1 MRPGAILGIALL
13 AAGPILAADDPI
25 LWPEAQRAF
34 LQDGPGLLLT
44 AEQQAELLALDEAGR
59 DAFIERFLADPIPA
73 TPANELREGIELRQ
87 RLAFAELSPSD
98 ARGHLL
104 FLQGPPAEKLVID
117 CGNAFKPLE
126 IWTYGAVPGQRRLV
140 LFRPS
145 PDEPFRLWLPIDSK
159 RALYTDQ
166 MASWLDQWETLGI
179 GGKRI
184 DRHACPDSVQVDA
197 ATGIDGLRGKVVASV
212 GGVNWRADGKVQEQT
227 YAAYRW
233 SRPRDRA
240 GFLARPGDLAAWAR
254 AAAATWLAPPPPR
267 LALESLD
274 LDFPDKQGQRL
285 VTRILVGLAPPGTE
299 GGVALANEDGKER
312 IKLTVEGTVEREG
325 QSFEEFRMRFRLPP
339 PDAPPGEEALVA
351 LLLERRLR
359 PEQPF
364 LLRIKVRDEVSGAEA
379 RVARGFLVPAKPEA
393 RLARAST
400 LSAAQG
406 ELIPLTLAGKDSLV
420 LVPPI
425 DEVVLGTW
433 RADAMVNGERIVKVV
448 FLVDGEPQFSRAK
461 PPYSAE
467 VRLAPAPR
475 EQVVGV
481 EGYDEAGV
489 LVAADEVMINQTRG
503 AFRVLITEPA
513 EGARIGRRVKVRA
526 EVAVPDE
533 NRVELVELKVNDRT
547 VTTLSAPPWQA
558 EVDVPEEPIVHLT
571 VLAQLDDGRRTETV
585 RFLRAPENL
594 EQVDVNLVELF
605 ATVTDGGNLV
615 RGLSAADFEVLES
628 GRPQAVSRFELVEN
642 LPLTLGFVIDTS
654 TSMASSLVEA
664 QRAADGFL
672 RKLKPKD
679 RAFGVGFATRPYLA
693 MPPTD
698 DLEAVSQSLEGMRSA
713 GATAL
718 YDGLITALYYFRGF
732 RGQRA
737 LILLSDGEDT
747 ASNTPWARTLEY
759 ARRSGVAIYSIGLNV
774 PTLSFEV
781 RSHLSSLSE
790 STGGKVYFVDRAE
803 ELAGVYGEIERE
815 LRSRYYLAYES
826 ERSADEYGYRPVEV
840 RVKRGGKVR
849 TARGYHP

>member
-1 MRPGAILGIALL
+1 MRALFGIALL
-13 AAGPILAADDPI
+13 IGLPVLATDDPI
-25 LWPEAQRAF
+25 LWPEPQRAF

-44 AEQQAELLALDEAGR
+44 PEQQAELLALDEAGR
-59 DAFIERFLADPIPA
+59 DAFIERFLADPIPE

-87 RLAFAELSPSD
+87 RLAFEELSPSD
-98 ARGHLL
+98 ARGQLL
-104 FLQGPPAEKLVID
+104 FLQGPPTEKLIID

-126 IWTYGAVPGQRRLV
+126 IWTYGAVPNQRRLI

-166 MASWLDQWETLGI
+166 MADWLDQWETLGI

-184 DRHACPDSVQVDA
+184 DRHACPDSVTVDEV
-197 ATGIDGLRGKVVASV
+197 TGIDGLRGKVVASK
-212 GGVNWRADGKVQEQT
+212 GGINRRSDGKIQEQPYT
-227 YAAYRW
+227 AIRW

-240 GFLARPGDLAAWAR
+240 GFMERPADLAAWAR
-254 AAAATWLAPPPPR
+254 AAMATRLGPPPPR

-285 VTRILVGLAPPGTE
+285 VTRILVGLAPPGAE
-299 GGVALANEDGKER
+299 GGVAVVNEDGKDR
-312 IKLTVEGTVEREG
+312 IKLTVEGTIEREG
-325 QSFEEFRMRFRLPP
+325 QSFEEFRMRFRLPS
-339 PDAPPGEEALVA
+339 PDADGLVA

-364 LLRIKVRDEVSGAEA
+364 LLRMKVRDEVSGAEV
-379 RVARGFLVPAKPEA
+379 RTARGFLVPEKPEA

-406 ELIPLTLAGKDSLV
+406 EIVPLTLTGKDSLI

-433 RADAMVNGERIVKVV
+433 RAEAMVNGDRIVKVV

-475 EQVVGV
+475 EQVVKV
-481 EGYDEAGV
+481 EGYDAAGE
-489 LVAADEVMINQTRG
+489 LVASDEVMINQTRG
-503 AFRVLITEPA
+503 AFRVMITEPQ
-513 EGARIGRRVKVRA
+513 EGARIGKRVRVRA

-533 NRVELVELKVNDRT
+533 NRVELVELRVNDRT
-547 VTTLSAPPWQA
+547 VTTLSSPPWQA
-558 EVDVPEEPIVHLT
+558 DLDVPDEPIVHLT

-615 RGLSAADFEVLES
+615 RGLKAGDFEVLES
-628 GRPQAVSRFELVEN
+628 GKPQAISRFELVEN

-679 RAFGVGFATRPYLA
+679 RAFGVGFSTRPYLA

-718 YDGLITALYYFRGF
+718 YDGVITALYYFRGF

-747 ASNTPWARTLEY
+747 ASNTPWERTLEY
-759 ARRSGVAIYSIGLNV
+759 AQRSGVAIYSIGLNV
-774 PTLSFEV
+774 PTLSFDV
-781 RSHLSSLSE
+781 RNHLSNLSE
-790 STGGKVYFVDRAE
+790 STGGKVYFVDEAE
-803 ELAGVYGEIERE
+803 ELAEVYGEIERE

-826 ERSADEYGYRPVEV
+826 DRPADEYGYRPVEV
-840 RVKRGGKVR
+840 KVKRGGKVR
-849 TARGYHP
+849 TARGYYP

>member
-1 MRPGAILGIALL
+1 MKTLFGIALL
-13 AAGPILAADDPI
+13 VALPALAAEDPI

-34 LQDGPGLLLT
+34 FQDGPGLLLT
-44 AEQQAELLALDEAGR
+44 PEQREELLSLDEAGR
-59 DAFIERFLADPIPA
+59 DAFIERFLADPVPE
-73 TPANELREGIELRQ
+73 TEVNELRQGIELRR
-87 RLAFAELSPSD
+87 RLAFAQLSPID
-98 ARGHLL
+98 ARGQLL
-104 FLQGPPAEKLVID
+104 FLQGPPAEKRVID

-126 IWTYGAVPGQRRLV
+126 IWIYGAVSSGGNQRRLV
-140 LFRPS
+140 LYQSAPE
-145 PDEPFRLWLPIDSK
+145 EPFRLWLPMDSK
-159 RALYTDQ
+159 RALYTEQ
-166 MASWLDQWETLGI
+166 MGNWLDQWETLGI

-184 DRHACPDSVQVDA
+184 DRFFCPESVLVDE
-197 ATGIDGLRGKVVASV
+197 ATGIDGLRGQVLASA
-212 GGVNWRADGKVQEQT
+212 GGVNRRSDGKIQEQP
-227 YAAYRW
+227 YAAFRW
-233 SRPRDRA
+233 ARPQDRA
-240 GFLARPGDLAAWAR
+240 RFLARPDDLVAWAR
-254 AAAATWLAPPPPR
+254 AAAATRLAPPPPR

-285 VTRILVGLAPPGTE
+285 VTRILVALAPPGQE
-299 GGVALANEDGKER
+299 GGVAVSAEDGKDR
-312 IKLTVEGTVEREG
+312 VKLMVEGTIEREG
-325 QSFEEFRMRFRLPP
+325 QAFEEFRMRFRLPP
-339 PDAPPGEEALVA
+339 PEGDGLVA

-359 PEQPF
+359 PGQPF
-364 LLRIKVRDEVSGAEA
+364 LLRMKVRDEASGAEA
-379 RVARGFLVPAKPEA
+379 RVARGFLVPEKPEA

-406 ELIPLTLAGKDSLV
+406 EMIPLTLAGKDSLI

-433 RADAMVNGERIVKVV
+433 RAEAMVNGERIVKVV
-448 FLVDGEPQFSRAK
+448 FLVDGEPQLSRTK

-467 VRLAPAPR
+467 VRLAPVPR
-475 EQVVGV
+475 EQVVKV
-481 EGYDEAGV
+481 EGYDEAGE
-489 LVAADEVMINQTRG
+489 LVTSDEVVINQTRG
-503 AFRVLITEPA
+503 AFRVMITEPA
-513 EGARIGRRVKVRA
+513 ERAKIGRRVQVRA

-533 NRVELVELKVNDRT
+533 NRVELVELRINDRT

-558 EVDVPEEPIVHLT
+558 EVDMPDDPIVHLT
-571 VLAQLDDGRRTETV
+571 VVAQLDDGRRTEAV

-594 EQVDVNLVELF
+594 EHVDVNLVELF
-605 ATVTDGGNLV
+605 ATVTDGGGLV
-615 RGLSAADFEVLES
+615 RGLTAGDFEVLES
-628 GRPQAVSRFELVEN
+628 GKPQTVSRFELVEN

-679 RAFGVGFATRPYLA
+679 RAFAVGFATRPYLS

-747 ASNTPWARTLEY
+747 ASNTPWARALEY
-759 ARRSGVAIYSIGLNV
+759 AQRSGVAIYAIGLNV
-774 PTLSFEV
+774 PALSFEV
-781 RSHLSSLSE
+781 RGHLSNLSE
-790 STGGKVYFVDRAE
+790 TTGGKAYYVERAE
-803 ELAGVYGEIERE
+803 ELAEVYGEIERE

-826 ERSADEYGYRPVEV
+826 ERSADEYGYRPIEV

-849 TARGYHP
+849 TARGYYP